1 VARQPRV
8 GGRGALMEQLPLG
21 VRLRTSSTFA
31 SFHPGENAALIAA
44 LEARAREPR
53 LPPLWIW
60 AGPGAGRS
68 HLLQAT
74 CARAGECGR
83 RAGYLPLAAAWPTA
97 ALLAGFE
104 SLDVVC
110 LDDAERIVTGTDWQH
125 ALFAFYNDL
134 AERRGNLVISAARP
148 PQALDIQLRDLAS
161 RLAASI
167 VWQLRPLGEADQAA
181 ALQAR
186 ARMLG
191 IELTDETLQYLQRRL
206 PRDLAV
212 LCDALDRLDGAA
224 LAQQRRLT
232 VPFVRSVLQLS
243 GD

>member
-1 VARQPRV
+1 
-8 GGRGALMEQLPLG
+8 MEQLPLG
-21 VRLRTSSTFA
+21 VRLRTASTFA
-31 SFHPGENAALIAA
+31 SFQAGDNAALIAA
-44 LEARAREPR
+44 LEARARVPR

-60 AGPGAGRS
+60 AVPGAGRS

-83 RAGYLPLAAAWPTA
+83 RAGYLPLAAPWPTA
-97 ALLAGFE
+97 ALLAGLE

-110 LDDAERIVTGTDWQH
+110 LDDLDHVVAAGDWQQ

-134 AERRGNLVISAARP
+134 AERGGNLVISAARP
-148 PQALDIQLRDLAS
+148 PQALDIRLRDLAS

-167 VWQLRPLGEADQAA
+167 VWQLRPLAEAEQGA

-186 ARMLG
+186 ARSLG
-191 IELTDETLQYLQRRL
+191 IELGEDTRQYLQRRL

-212 LCDALDRLDGAA
+212 LCDALDRLDAAA

-232 VPFVRSVLQLS
+232 VPFVRSVLQLP